1 MAQSYHAYNHVVVGA
16 FALTL
21 QRTDPEV
28 SLGGGGGGGRRG
40 VHLFVSN
47 YMYAGVWGGGWL
59 AMLCTKEQLK
69 VVASLPKISP

>member
-28 SLGGGGGGGRRG
+28 SLGGGGGGGG
-40 VHLFVSN
+40 GAPVCIKLYVCWC
-47 YMYAGVWGGGWL
+47 MGGGWL